1 MQRAPVLLRT
11 RRRRLLL
18 YWCVQGVAGYFFAMP
33 VLWAL
38 TGGGESV
45 NDWLFYLAP
54 FALAL
59 LFVGLQVTFLFPI
72 RRPQVGTR
80 GLPVLAS
87 LVIGGLLCGLL
98 ALAGVMAIG
107 TTLALFNRLG
117 MSNEAMWLT
126 LLVTLGGVWLLS
138 TPLLF
143 AFCRKGPR
151 EKMLERISAGL
162 FLGSMVEAAAIIP
175 LDALVRRREDCICAT
190 GTYLAMAICGA
201 VGVFVFGPAV
211 FLPLLARH
219 RKRWYGRRCEV
230 CGYDMSGA
238 YGSDRCPECGAGWR
252 AA

>member
-1 MQRAPVLLRT
+1 MKVAPVLLRT

-18 YWCVQGVAGYFFAMP
+18 YWCIQAVAGYFFAMP
-33 VLWAL
+33 VLFAVS
-38 TGGGESV
+38 GGQGSAD
-45 NDWLFYLAP
+45 NWLFYLAP

-59 LFVGLQVTFLFPI
+59 LFVGLQVAFLFPI

-80 GLPVLAS
+80 GLPVLVS

-98 ALAGVMAIG
+98 ALAGVMAVG
-107 TTLALFNRLG
+107 STLVTFNLLG
-117 MSNEAMWLT
+117 MSNDAIWLT
-126 LLVTLGGVWLLS
+126 LLLTLGGVWLLS

-143 AFCRKGPR
+143 AFCRQGPR
-151 EKMLERISAGL
+151 ETLLQRISAAL

-175 LDALVRRREDCICAT
+175 LDALVRRREDCICAS
-190 GTYLAMAICGA
+190 GTIIAMAICGA
-201 VGVFVFGPAV
+201 VGAFVFGPAV

-238 YGSDRCPECGAGWR
+238 SGSDRCPECGAGWR